1 MYDDKYTNPKLETNN
16 IEEEHAYLNAYKE
29 IISKTADLLKYI
41 KIDNPFDASLI
52 FQYLLWNGYFSKDKN
67 FKYSKDN
74 RCLARDAYGADIMR
88 GYSVCLNNCDMLT
101 RILNSLDI
109 PSRVLYCSLKQEKL
123 PNDNQ
128 FVNHI
133 DNLSPWERFLRDHI
147 RSNHAVVVFNHE
159 DLNYVMDPTNNSF
172 IEPIGYKKLK
182 FFDTDDILK
191 IRKGTSV
198 LMNSLSDPFEEISA
212 SNPFEGI
219 SAISKDFDHIILN
232 LFMQSKSKN
241 SKINGEFVF
250 EACVKSFKSYLTNIE
265 LFEDFHTEITPQI
278 DTVCKTLRR

>member
-41 KIDNPFDASLI
+41 KMDNPFDASLI

-109 PSRVLYCSLKQEKL
+109 PSRVLYCSTNQEKL
-123 PNDNQ
+123 PNDNRFLKPNDNQ
-128 FVNHI
+128 FVKSIENS
-133 DNLSPWERFLRDHI
+133 SPWKNFLGNYI
-147 RSNHAVVVFNHE
+147 IGNHAVVVFNHE
-159 DLNYVMDPTNNSF
+159 DLNYVIDPTNCYF
-172 IEPIGYKKLK
+172 IKPSGYKKLK
-182 FFDTDDILK
+182 FYNTDNILK
-191 IRKGTSV
+191 IKKRTSV
-198 LMNSLSDPFEEISA
+198 FLNSFTNSFEERSD
-212 SNPFEGI
+212 
-219 SAISKDFDHIILN
+219 ISKDFDHIILN

-241 SKINGEFVF
+241 SKINKEFLADTCYKAI
-250 EACVKSFKSYLTNIE
+250 ESYVNNIE